1 MNFCHDKL
9 KWKNLMLNKL
19 SVLIFLEKD
28 INITGCFLYS
38 SDNFTKTLKR
48 FLKNLGLFLSHNK
61 DT

>member
-1 MNFCHDKL
+1 MED
-9 KWKNLMLNKL
+9 LMLNKL
-19 SVLIFLEKD
+19 SLLIFLEKD

-48 FLKNLGLFLSHNK
+48 FLKNLGLSLSHNK